1 MPSWSLRFDEGAER
15 ELAALD
21 SAMARRI
28 GEKLTWLSENADEA
42 RHLPLRFPLSGSYK
56 LRVGD
61 WRVIYRLLEA
71 ERVVFVVALGHR
83 SEVYD
88 E

>member
-1 MPSWSLRFDEGAER
+1 LRFDEGAER

-21 SAMARRI
+21 RAMARRI
-28 GEKLTWLSENADEA
+28 GEKLTWLSENADEV
-42 RHLPLRFPLSGSYK
+42 RHLPLRFALSGSYK

-61 WRVIYRLLEA
+61 WRVIYRLLEP

-83 SEVYD
+83 SEAY
-88 E
+88 EE